1 MTDFLLGIV
10 IVLILVVIVL
20 LFWTRRQVNS
30 NDLSK
35 AITDAWNTSSLSE
48 IKTYA
53 KDIRD
58 DYRRLDEML
67 RVPKERANLGE
78 IALEQILTDQL
89 PLEMF
94 GIRKSVLGGKN
105 PDAHIVSTIG
115 IICIDSKFP
124 LDNYRKMF
132 EPDNQGDKTK
142 FQKDFIKDVEG
153 HLKKIA
159 TDYVVPDKG
168 SAEFAFAYIP
178 SESVYYF
185 LVTNAYD
192 LLREYTKKGVQV
204 ISPLTLSHK
213 IELIKAGVHARRLS
227 EQAEKVHDEIK
238 RLERAFR
245 DLDGKWKT
253 FFGHFT
259 NAQNQAV
266 GDLDKAY
273 RKLSKEFD
281 DTAKGI
287 NSSE

>member
-1 MTDFLLGIV
+1 MTNFLLGIV

-20 LFWTRRQVNS
+20 LFWTRHQVNS

-35 AITDAWNTSSLSE
+35 AINDAWNTSSLSE

-78 IALEQILTDQL
+78 IALEQTLADQL
-89 PLEMF
+89 PSEMF
-94 GIRKSVLGGKN
+94 GIRKNVLGGKN
-105 PDAHIVSTIG
+105 PDAHIISTVG

-124 LDNYRKMF
+124 LDNYRKVF
-132 EPDNQGDKTK
+132 ETDNPSEKTK
-142 FQKDFIKDVEG
+142 FRKDFIKNVKE

-185 LVTNAYD
+185 LVTDAYD

-204 ISPLTLSHK
+204 VSPLMLSHK
-213 IELIKAGVHARRLS
+213 IELIKAGVHAKHLS
-227 EQAEKVHDEIK
+227 ENAEKVDGEIK
-238 RLERAFR
+238 RLESAFR
-245 DLDGKWKT
+245 NLDRKWDV
-253 FFGHFT
+253 FFSHFT
-259 NAQNQAV
+259 KAQNQAA
-266 GDLDKAY
+266 GDLGKAY
-273 RKLSKEFD
+273 KKLSGEFD
-281 DTAKGI
+281 NIAKGTG
-287 NSSE
+287 SSG